1 MSLHRVEN
9 ISVGIAR
16 PLSEVYDFLVVPENF
31 PKWASGLGHS
41 FRPVDRGEWLAET
54 PMGPMKVR
62 FNEKNAYGVLD
73 HYVIPETGEAIY
85 IPMRVFANGDG
96 SEVVF
101 TLFQRPDMSDEAFAQ
116 DAVWVKRDLL
126 TLKKLLEG

>member
-1 MSLHRVEN
+1 MPLQRAEH

-16 PLSEVYDFLVVPENF
+16 PPGEVYEFLAEPENF

-41 FRPVDRGEWLAET
+41 FRHVGGQDWLVET
-54 PMGPMKVR
+54 PAGSMTVR
-62 FNEKNAYGVLD
+62 FSARNDKGILD
-73 HYVIPETGEAIY
+73 HHVIPEAGEAIY

-101 TLFQRPDMSDEAFAQ
+101 CLFQRPGMSDDEFAR
-116 DAVWVKRDLL
+116 DRDWVRQDLL
-126 TLKKLLEG
+126 ALKRLLEG